1 MPEYERNLVRKI
13 RQSPYRC
20 SMHSYF
26 CTMMTAKLYLLFF
39 CSLVT
44 GATAFARIKPGQPK
58 PDSKL
63 YEVRIYHPTPGK
75 YAEIVDRFRQYTT
88 KIFEKHG
95 MENIGYWTPTDTA
108 RKELIYILAYPN
120 REARDASWK
129 AFGSDPEWKAVVAKT
144 EANGKL
150 VDHVDQIFMTESDI
164 SPKIKIGQKSPE
176 RTFELRTYTPA
187 PGKLENLLS
196 RFRDHTI
203 KLFSQHG
210 MTHIGYWITEEK
222 DTSVQP
228 KLVYILAHPSE
239 VEGKQHFDEFRKD
252 PTWVKAKEESEK
264 NGPLTTKVESVYMKP
279 TDYSPIK

>member
-1 MPEYERNLVRKI
+1 
-13 RQSPYRC
+13 
-20 SMHSYF
+20 MH
-26 CTMMTAKLYLLFF
+26 TLYSLLSFGLLF
-39 CSLVT
+39 STVL
-44 GATAFARIKPGQPK
+44 AAKPEPAH
-58 PDSKL
+58 PSHRPAASRF

-95 MENIGYWTPTDTA
+95 MENIGYWTPTDTS

-150 VDHVDQIFMTESDI
+150 VDHVDQIFMTESDF
-164 SPKIKIGQKSPE
+164 SPKLKLKKESPE

-187 PGKLENLLS
+187 PGKLPDLLT
-196 RFRDHTI
+196 RFRDHTM
-203 KLFSQHG
+203 KLFSKHG
-210 MTHIGYWITEEK
+210 MTNVAYWVTEEK
-222 DTSVQP
+222 DASVQP

-239 VEGKQHFDEFRKD
+239 AEGKAHFDAFRKD
-252 PTWVKAKEESEK
+252 PTWVKVKADSEK
-264 NGPLTTKVESVYMKP
+264 NGPLTTKVESVYMQP

>member
-1 MPEYERNLVRKI
+1 
-13 RQSPYRC
+13 
-20 SMHSYF
+20 
-26 CTMMTAKLYLLFF
+26 MTTSLYSLLTVGLLM
-39 CSLVT
+39 SSVT
-44 GATAFARIKPGQPK
+44 LGAPNPGKTHHPK
-58 PDSKL
+58 ADSKF
-63 YEVRIYHPTPGK
+63 YEIRIYHPTPGK
-75 YAEIVDRFRQYTT
+75 YAEIVDRFRQYTL

-95 MENIGYWTPTDTA
+95 MENIGYWTPTDTTN
-108 RKELIYILAYPN
+108 KELIYILAYPS

-164 SPKIKIGQKSPE
+164 SPKIKLTKKSPE

-187 PGKLENLLS
+187 PGKLPNLLT

-203 KLFSQHG
+203 KLFSKHG
-210 MTHIGYWITEEK
+210 MTHIGYWITQEK
-222 DTSVQP
+222 DPTAQP

-239 VEGKQHFDEFRKD
+239 AEGKQHFDEFRKD
-252 PTWVKAKEESEK
+252 PKWVAVKAESEK
-264 NGPLTTKVESVYMKP
+264 DGALTTKVESIYMKP